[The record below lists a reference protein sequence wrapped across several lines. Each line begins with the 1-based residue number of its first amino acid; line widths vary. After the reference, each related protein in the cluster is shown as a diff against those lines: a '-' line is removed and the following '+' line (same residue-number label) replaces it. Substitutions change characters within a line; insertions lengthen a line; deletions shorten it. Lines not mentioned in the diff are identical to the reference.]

1 MEITDAQRDVRRV
14 YGGGFTGQL
23 VSGTV
28 WLLAAGVGT
37 LVSPAG
43 GIVTLLV
50 GGTLIFPATTLLLRI
65 SGQPASLPAGH
76 PMNGLAMQIAFTVPL
91 GLLVAMAAGGYRA
104 EWFFPAAMV
113 IVGAHYL
120 PFAFLY
126 GMPLF
131 AVLAGLLAFGGVALA
146 LWGPDHFAV
155 GGWITG
161 VVLVGFAFLLRRAAR
176 GPTTDET
183 SEGPEVAAT

>member
-65 SGQPASLPAGH
+65 SGQPASLAAGH

-120 PFAFLY
+120 PFAFL
-126 GMPLF
+126 
-131 AVLAGLLAFGGVALA
+131 
-146 LWGPDHFAV
+146 
-155 GGWITG
+155 
-161 VVLVGFAFLLRRAAR
+161 
-176 GPTTDET
+176 
-183 SEGPEVAAT
+183 